1 MERMNLFQD
10 NNKPQITFYFAEC
23 MEFPDYGKYKE
34 FPSLAQAISL
44 FEECPGTLLNAV
56 KCVGFILHD
65 DSIYDNVKQPL
76 MTSKHV
82 LKDDINYI
90 SHYVNTTLVQ
100 EAIKEAECYLRSK
113 ENSKSKVTTGMF
125 DNCDLLPAEMR
136 ENFKFTD
143 EEIRYLSGVGEMFK
157 NDKSVNFEI
166 MEGPMPPA
174 PIQNEDRFL
183 SFRVEGKEYSLRIIS
198 KEEMQRV
205 KEEVNKN
212 SKYTYDWF
220 KEETGDHHWVLYNTD
235 MYEISNDGGDRYLHY
250 IELSG
255 LLPTVPI
262 NATSCHLIFDNYCN
276 MEELDLK
283 HFNTENIITMEGMF
297 SKCNKISKL
306 NLKLLNTTKVTNMLG
321 MFSECYNLEELDL
334 SSFSTENVIHM
345 INMFADCESLK
356 TLNLSSLNTENV
368 TDMYGMFKNCVCL
381 KKLDLSSFSTGN
393 VVNMS
398 AMFSG
403 CNNLEQLDL
412 SGFFTINVELM
423 DNMFRECS
431 KLKYLDLSSFN
442 TGDVAYMSSMFKGCI
457 SLESINLSSFVTTK
471 VKTMEAMFKDCKSLI
486 MLNLSNF
493 KTDRLEEMSEIFSGC
508 SKLTVLNLNN
518 FNTSKANYDSNV
530 FQGCNALTTV
540 RVGNR
545 FSLELERR
553 LKKNIEGVK
562 IIQCASLKRVKP
574 RSFPKDYN
582 IN

>member
-1 MERMNLFQD
+1 MERINLFQD

-23 MEFPDYGKYKE
+23 MEFPDYGEYKE

-44 FEECPGTLLNAV
+44 FEKCPGTLLNTV

-65 DSIYDNVKQPL
+65 DSIYNDVKQPL

-90 SHYVNTTLVQ
+90 SHYANTTLVQ

-174 PIQNEDRFL
+174 PIQDENRFIC
-183 SFRVEGKEYSLRIIS
+183 FRVEGKEYSLKIVS

-212 SKYTYDWF
+212 SRYTYDWF

-235 MYEISNDGGDRYLHY
+235 MYEISNCGIDRHLHY
-250 IELSG
+250 IELSE
-255 LLPTVPI
+255 LLPMVPI
-262 NATSCHLIFDNYCN
+262 NATSCHHMFDNCCDTK
-276 MEELDLK
+276 ELDFK

-306 NLKLLNTTKVTNMLG
+306 DLRLFNTSKVTS
-321 MFSECYNLEELDL
+321 MF
-334 SSFSTENVIHM
+334 
-345 INMFADCESLK
+345 NMFRNCYSL
-356 TLNLSSLNTENV
+356 TQLDVSNFNTSKVISMN
-368 TDMYGMFKNCVCL
+368 
-381 KKLDLSSFSTGN
+381 
-393 VVNMS
+393 

-403 CNNLEQLDL
+403 C
-412 SGFFTINVELM
+412 
-423 DNMFRECS
+423 S
-431 KLKYLDLSSFN
+431 KLTSLDLSSFN
-442 TGDVAYMSSMFKGCI
+442 TSKITNIIEMICMFERCNSLTSIYI
-457 SLESINLSSFVTTK
+457 SDKWKTNRVDSFK
-471 VKTMEAMFKDCKSLI
+471 MFEDCYSLP
-486 MLNLSNF
+486 
-493 KTDRLEEMSEIFSGC
+493 
-508 SKLTVLNLNN
+508 N
-518 FNTSKANYDSNV
+518 FNEEKIDAEMAKPV
-530 FQGCNALTTV
+530 EQGGYL
-540 RVGNR
+540 
-545 FSLELERR
+545 
-553 LKKNIEGVK
+553 I
-562 IIQCASLKRVKP
+562 LKR
-574 RSFPKDYN
+574 
-582 IN
+582 

>member
-1 MERMNLFQD
+1 MNLFQD

-23 MEFPDYGKYKE
+23 MEFPDYGEYKE

-174 PIQNEDRFL
+174 PIQDENRFIC
-183 SFRVEGKEYSLRIIS
+183 FRVEGKEYSLKIVS

-212 SKYTYDWF
+212 SRYTYDWF

-235 MYEISNDGGDRYLHY
+235 MYEISNCGIDRHLHY
-250 IELSG
+250 IELSE
-255 LLPTVPI
+255 LLPMVPI
-262 NATSCHLIFDNYCN
+262 NATSCRYMFHDCSKLTQLNLSI
-276 MEELDLK
+276 
-283 HFNTENIITMEGMF
+283 FNTSRITDMFGMF
-297 SKCNKISKL
+297 SDCTKL
-306 NLKLLNTTKVTNMLG
+306 T
-321 MFSECYNLEELDL
+321 
-334 SSFSTENVIHM
+334 
-345 INMFADCESLK
+345 
-356 TLNLSSLNTENV
+356 
-368 TDMYGMFKNCVCL
+368 
-381 KKLDLSSFSTGN
+381 KLDLSNFNTSN
-393 VVNMS
+393 VINMS
-398 AMFSG
+398 FMFDN
-403 CNNLEQLDL
+403 CKALAQLDL
-412 SGFFTINVELM
+412 S
-423 DNMFRECS
+423 
-431 KLKYLDLSSFN
+431 
-442 TGDVAYMSSMFKGCI
+442 
-457 SLESINLSSFVTTK
+457 
-471 VKTMEAMFKDCKSLI
+471 
-486 MLNLSNF
+486 
-493 KTDRLEEMSEIFSGC
+493 
-508 SKLTVLNLNN
+508 N
-518 FNTSKANYDSNV
+518 FNTSKVTKTSYMFYDCSNLTQLNLSSFDTSHVIDMSWMFYNCQHFTALDIANFNTGVVIDMSGMFTKCLNLTLLNIENFDTSKVVSVRYMFYNCKS
-530 FQGCNALTTV
+530 LTTIYISDKWETNKV
-540 RVGNR
+540 TEDVDM
-545 FSLELERR
+545 FKECCSLPNFNLE
-553 LKKNIEGVK
+553 KIDIEMAYSVEKGGYLT
-562 IIQCASLKRVKP
+562 LKRKV
-574 RSFPKDYN
+574 F
-582 IN
+582 